1 MKKIIVAAAAL
12 IQNDKIFI
20 AQRPADKL
28 PPLVWEFPGGKT
40 ETGET
45 LQEALHRELMEE
57 LHIDT
62 NIGNFIIQT
71 KHLYDFAEVEIN
83 LFWATMKNPNTT
95 IVDNEHPNTAWVTL
109 NELDNYKFA
118 DADIPLV
125 NHLKQIG
132 IKVSACL

>member
-12 IQNDKIFI
+12 IQNNKIFI

-28 PPLVWEFPGGKT
+28 PPLVWEFPGGKP
-40 ETGET
+40 ETNET

-83 LFWATMKNPNTT
+83 LFWATMKNPNAT
-95 IVDNEHPNTAWVTL
+95 IVDNEHPNTAWVTI

-125 NHLKQIG
+125 NNLKQIG

>member
-1 MKKIIVAAAAL
+1 MGI
-12 IQNDKIFI
+12 
-20 AQRPADKL
+20 
-28 PPLVWEFPGGKT
+28 PGGKP

>member
-12 IQNDKIFI
+12 IQNNKIFI

-28 PPLVWEFPGGKT
+28 PPLVWEFPGGKP
-40 ETGET
+40 ETNET

-83 LFWATMKNPNTT
+83 LFWATMKNPNAT
-95 IVDNEHPNTAWVTL
+95 IVDNEHPNTAWVTI

-125 NHLKQIG
+125 KHLKQIG
-132 IKVSACL
+132 INMSACQ